1 MCGHALCS
9 DGDLVM
15 KSGIMAPLCRSLFS
29 RVPGADH
36 APIPWPC
43 RGGRFYLKKEAGL
56 ASSSVDIEVAWVLA
70 SLAWLVGELKILEYN
85 VKTMTK

>member
-1 MCGHALCS
+1 MPLFV
-9 DGDLVM
+9 L
-15 KSGIMAPLCRSLFS
+15 KST
-29 RVPGADH
+29 ADH

-43 RGGRFYLKKEAGL
+43 RGGQFYLKKEAGL

>member
-56 ASSSVDIEVAWVLA
+56 ASSSVDIEVAWEWRA
-70 SLAWLVGELKILEYN
+70 SPSWRVAGELKNLE
-85 VKTMTK
+85 